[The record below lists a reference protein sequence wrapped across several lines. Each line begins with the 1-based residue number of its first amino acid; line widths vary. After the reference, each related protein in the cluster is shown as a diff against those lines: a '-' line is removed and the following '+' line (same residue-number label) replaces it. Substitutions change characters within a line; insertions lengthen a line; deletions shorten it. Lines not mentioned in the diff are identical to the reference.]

1 MSTDRKSSF
10 WRNNLT
16 MTATKAFNFI
26 VLLLALSACSSFI
39 NVTRDK
45 PIIEDK
51 SERSLGEIIDDE
63 IIETK
68 ALVNLRETSVELE
81 QSHLVVVSYN
91 GIVLLAGQV
100 PSEDIVQQAGT
111 IVRSL
116 GEVHTLH
123 NRLTAEP
130 SLSFGTR
137 TSDTWITSKLK
148 TKMLSDGAIDGGNIK
163 VVTEDSTVYL
173 LGLINREM
181 ATKAADLA
189 RNTSGVEKVVKIFD
203 YID

>member
-1 MSTDRKSSF
+1 
-10 WRNNLT
+10 
-16 MTATKAFNFI
+16 MTTTKAVSFI
-26 VLLLALSACSSFI
+26 TLLFLLSGCSSVI

-68 ALVNLRETSVELE
+68 ALVNLRETSAELDK
-81 QSHLVVVSYN
+81 SHLVVVSYN
-91 GIVLLAGQV
+91 GTVLLAGQV
-100 PSEDIVQQAGT
+100 ASEDILQQAGA
-111 IVRSL
+111 IVSGL

-123 NRLTAEP
+123 NQLTAEP
-130 SLSFGTR
+130 ALNFVIR
-137 TSDTWITSKLK
+137 TSDTWITSKIK
-148 TKMLSDGAIDGGNIK
+148 TKMLTDGAIDGGNIK
-163 VVTEDSTVYL
+163 VVTENSTVYL
-173 LGLINREM
+173 LGLIKREM

-189 RNTSGVEKVVKIFD
+189 RNTSGVERVVKIFE

>member
-1 MSTDRKSSF
+1 MI
-10 WRNNLT
+10 
-16 MTATKAFNFI
+16 ATKVLSVI
-26 VLLLALSACSSFI
+26 TLLLVLPACSSVI
-39 NVTRDK
+39 NATRDK

-68 ALVNLRETSVELE
+68 ALVNLRETSPELD
-81 QSHLVVVSYN
+81 QAHLVVVSYN
-91 GIVLLAGQV
+91 GTVLLAGQV
-100 PSEDIVQQAGT
+100 PSEDIVQQAGA
-111 IVRSL
+111 IVKSL
-116 GEVHTLH
+116 GEVKTLH
-123 NRLTAEP
+123 NQLTAEP
-130 SLSFGTR
+130 ALGFGTR

-148 TKMLSDGAIDGGNIK
+148 TKMLADGAIDGGNIK
-163 VVTEDSTVYL
+163 VVTENSTVYL

-189 RNTSGVEKVVKIFD
+189 RNTSGVERVVKIFE